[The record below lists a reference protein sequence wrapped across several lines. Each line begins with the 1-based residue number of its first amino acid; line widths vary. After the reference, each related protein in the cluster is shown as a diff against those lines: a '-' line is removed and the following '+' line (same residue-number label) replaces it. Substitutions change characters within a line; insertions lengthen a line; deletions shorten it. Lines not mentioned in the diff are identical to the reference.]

1 MAIQES
7 GKNESE
13 RTSCYVK
20 NIAHYAFD
28 VKVNNGSIS
37 NNNYEWIHFKKFQ
50 AFRIWIQN

>member
-1 MAIQES
+1 MKAKEQVVMS
-7 GKNESE
+7 
-13 RTSCYVK
+13 K

-37 NNNYEWIHFKKFQ
+37 NDNYEWIHFKKFQ